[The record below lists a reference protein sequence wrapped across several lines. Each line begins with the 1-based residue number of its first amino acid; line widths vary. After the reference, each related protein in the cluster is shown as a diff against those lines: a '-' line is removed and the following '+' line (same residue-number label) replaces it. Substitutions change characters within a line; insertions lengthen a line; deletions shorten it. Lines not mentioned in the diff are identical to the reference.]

1 MAYRCCCAG
10 GAAAATGRGA
20 EAATRDSDAEVEGD
34 HDPKA
39 QRSEVSIYRSV
50 TVTSTREASFF
61 LVCAPRSRRSKRRT
75 LPPTSVSVRFGSVR
89 FGSVRFGSV
98 RIGSVRCGA
107 TRLGSFW
114 FGSVRSIRLTM
125 DPVFVAAAR
134 GYVFTFEMSFP
145 RPLCYFAPL
154 GPPLPSHFVAALHPP
169 RLRSNINKKK

>member
-1 MAYRCCCAG
+1 MHVWSLVGVAVMAYRCCCAG

-89 FGSVRFGSV
+89 FGSVRFGSN
-98 RIGSVRCGA
+98 RFGAVRCDSARFVLVRFGA
-107 TRLGSFW
+107 VNSADDGSRFCCC
-114 FGSVRSIRLTM
+114 S
-125 DPVFVAAAR
+125 
-134 GYVFTFEMSFP
+134 
-145 RPLCYFAPL
+145 
-154 GPPLPSHFVAALHPP
+154 
-169 RLRSNINKKK
+169 